1 MDLRS
6 PNPWLAALPLILG
19 GLMLPWAWGAAVH
32 PGMQLGR
39 GSGVLLLVGCLLAL
53 ALPGRLSWHG
63 RGPQVWLALAL
74 LWQAIALAGWAVI
87 REPGLLWWGERAA
100 ALLTAVGIAL
110 WTRGQPPERLL
121 ATTASVGAG
130 CLVVCAGSAQAW
142 AMEWPIGPDIPFGNP
157 NFVVGG
163 ALPLLGLGLVVG
175 RTWWRW
181 PLAAG
186 VVAAV
191 VLGTGLASGDA
202 VRAVWPILGAM
213 LGSWLLLKL
222 PLRSHLW
229 VVGVGAVA
237 VLGALALLLLGVI
250 TVPQAAPSTGYR
262 VELWR
267 SAVQAIG
274 QAPWFGT
281 GPASGI
287 VVLQEQLASPAAWL
301 WVPSY
306 AEHAHQ
312 EYLNAV
318 LEGGVVLGALLLAG
332 LLATLI
338 PLWHRRAEPVHQA
351 LLIAWSGVLTAAMIE
366 SHLGQ
371 PGPLVL
377 LALLAGITWSQ
388 TQQVT
393 STESRLQQGAA
404 LLIAVL
410 CFAQLAREF
419 TDGGSPTMIEFRAGT
434 RMATAVDQHAV
445 ADIAAETRRRLG
457 DLATLPTIEG
467 IARAKA
473 KAFPRAENL
482 VILQLQR
489 LPVDPDAV
497 DLALRLRERHRQREE
512 ACPLLDAALEQART
526 RGSQLLLDVPTTP
539 KSVDIRARLAV
550 LYPRI

>member
-1 MDLRS
+1 MR
-6 PNPWLAALPLILG
+6 
-19 GLMLPWAWGAAVH
+19 
-32 PGMQLGR
+32 R
-39 GSGVLLLVGCLLAL
+39 CL
-53 ALPGRLSWHG
+53 
-63 RGPQVWLALAL
+63 
-74 LWQAIALAGWAVI
+74 
-87 REPGLLWWGERAA
+87 EDCYE
-100 ALLTAVGIAL
+100 
-110 WTRGQPPERLL
+110 
-121 ATTASVGAG
+121 
-130 CLVVCAGSAQAW
+130 
-142 AMEWPIGPDIPFGNP
+142 
-157 NFVVGG
+157 
-163 ALPLLGLGLVVG
+163 
-175 RTWWRW
+175 
-181 PLAAG
+181 
-186 VVAAV
+186 
-191 VLGTGLASGDA
+191 
-202 VRAVWPILGAM
+202 
-213 LGSWLLLKL
+213 
-222 PLRSHLW
+222 
-229 VVGVGAVA
+229 
-237 VLGALALLLLGVI
+237 
-250 TVPQAAPSTGYR
+250 
-262 VELWR
+262 
-267 SAVQAIG
+267 
-274 QAPWFGT
+274 
-281 GPASGI
+281 
-287 VVLQEQLASPAAWL
+287 VLQEQLASPAAWL

>member
-1 MDLRS
+1 MNLRT
-6 PNPWLAALPLILG
+6 PIPWLAAQPFVLG
-19 GLMLPWAWGAAVH
+19 GLMLLWAWGAVVH

-39 GSGVLLLVGCLLAL
+39 GAGALLLVGCLLAL
-53 ALPGRLSWHG
+53 ALPGRLTWHW
-63 RGPQVWLALAL
+63 RGPQLWLALAL
-74 LWQAIALAGWAVI
+74 VWQAIALAGWAVV

-100 ALLTAVGIAL
+100 ALLTAIGVAL
-110 WTRGQPPERLL
+110 WTRGQPPEWLL
-121 ATTASVGAG
+121 AATASVGAG
-130 CLVVCAGSAQAW
+130 CLVLCAGSAQAW
-142 AMEWPIGPDIPFGNP
+142 ALEWPTGPEIPFGNP
-157 NFVVGG
+157 NFVVGS
-163 ALPLLGLGLVVG
+163 ALPLLGLGLVAG
-175 RTWWRW
+175 RTRWRW
-181 PLAAG
+181 SLAAG
-186 VVAAV
+186 VAAAV
-191 VLGTGLASGDA
+191 ILGTGFASGDA

-222 PLRSHLW
+222 PSRSHLW
-229 VVGVGAVA
+229 VVGVSEMA
-237 VLGALALLLLGVI
+237 VLGALALLILGVI
-250 TVPQAAPSTGYR
+250 TVPHAAPSTGYR

-267 SAVQAIG
+267 SALQAIG

-287 VVLQEQLASPAAWL
+287 VVLQEQLAFPAAWL

-312 EYLNAV
+312 EYLNV
-318 LEGGVVLGALLLAG
+318 VMEGGVVLGCLLLAG

-338 PLWHRRAEPVHQA
+338 PLWQRRAEPVSQA
-351 LLIAWSGVLTAAMIE
+351 LLIAWAGVLTAAMIE

-371 PGPLVL
+371 PGPLLL

-388 TQQVT
+388 TQPIT
-393 STESRLQQGAA
+393 STENRPQQGAA

-419 TDGGSPTMIEFRAGT
+419 TDGGSPTMIEFRAGS
-434 RMATAVDQHAV
+434 RLAAAADQHAA
-445 ADIAAETRRRLG
+445 ADITAEIRRRLG

-473 KAFPRAENL
+473 KQFPQAEDL
-482 VILQLQR
+482 AILQLQR

-497 DLALRLRERHRQREE
+497 DLALRLRDRHRQRAE
-512 ACPLLDAALEQART
+512 ACPQLDAALEQARA

-539 KSVDIRARLAV
+539 KSVDLRARLAV